1 MDAYETAYR
10 LLRARHPD
18 PKKDDEQHTRASA
31 AVGIPSLHQARY
43 LYGRAAKSMA
53 YWRAWDAYNAFL
65 RSAIRNP
72 EVLPTLNVDP
82 VGALTSPLTSAE
94 LLAVSRAA
102 TVAKLGLQE
111 APSRAPTQPRPRR
124 TPSTAAAAVAAAGTA
139 PTGVSS
145 APTGV
150 SSTPTGVS
158 STPTGVSSA
167 PTGVS
172 SAPTGVSSTPTGAT
186 GRLTRLVI
194 GFVSSY
200 FRDHNLLRLTRSLF
214 QRYDRSRLRVV
225 LFAESDDD
233 GSAIL
238 NETRRAVDSFTRI
251 RSLPTS
257 AAIEAMARE
266 GLHLAINLNG
276 HHWNAASETVMA
288 SDCL

>member
-18 PKKDDEQHTRASA
+18 PKMDDEQHTRASA

-102 TVAKLGLQE
+102 TAAKLGLQE

-124 TPSTAAAAVAAAGTA
+124 APSTAAAAVAAAGTA

-145 APTGV
+145 APTE
-150 SSTPTGVS
+150 
-158 STPTGVSSA
+158 VSSA
-167 PTGVS
+167 PTGAS
-172 SAPTGVSSTPTGAT
+172 

>member
-1 MDAYETAYR
+1 M
-10 LLRARHPD
+10 
-18 PKKDDEQHTRASA
+18 
-31 AVGIPSLHQARY
+31 
-43 LYGRAAKSMA
+43 
-53 YWRAWDAYNAFL
+53 
-65 RSAIRNP
+65 
-72 EVLPTLNVDP
+72 LPTLNVDP

-150 SSTPTGVS
+150 SSTPTG
-158 STPTGVSSA
+158 
-167 PTGVS
+167 
-172 SAPTGVSSTPTGAT
+172 AT

-233 GSAIL
+233 GSVIL

-276 HHWNAASETVMA
+276 HHWNAAAETVMA
-288 SDCL
+288 SDGL

>member
-1 MDAYETAYR
+1 M
-10 LLRARHPD
+10 
-18 PKKDDEQHTRASA
+18 
-31 AVGIPSLHQARY
+31 
-43 LYGRAAKSMA
+43 
-53 YWRAWDAYNAFL
+53 
-65 RSAIRNP
+65 
-72 EVLPTLNVDP
+72 LPTLNVDP

-102 TVAKLGLQE
+102 TAAKLGLQE

-124 TPSTAAAAVAAAGTA
+124 TASAAAAAVAAAGTA
-139 PTGVSS
+139 PTGVS
-145 APTGV
+145 T
-150 SSTPTGVS
+150 
-158 STPTGVSSA
+158 
-167 PTGVS
+167 
-172 SAPTGVSSTPTGAT
+172 TPTGAT

-233 GSAIL
+233 GSVLL
-238 NETRRAVDSFTRI
+238 NETQRAVDSFTRI

-276 HHWNAASETVMA
+276 HHWNAAAETVMA
-288 SDCL
+288 SDGL

>member
-1 MDAYETAYR
+1 M
-10 LLRARHPD
+10 
-18 PKKDDEQHTRASA
+18 DDEQHTRASA

-65 RSAIRNP
+65 RSAIRNL

-102 TVAKLGLQE
+102 TAAKLGLQE

-124 TPSTAAAAVAAAGTA
+124 APSTAAAAVAAAGTA
-139 PTGVSS
+139 PTEVSSAPTEVSS
-145 APTGV
+145 APTGA
-150 SSTPTGVS
+150 S
-158 STPTGVSSA
+158 
-167 PTGVS
+167 
-172 SAPTGVSSTPTGAT
+172 

>member
-1 MDAYETAYR
+1 M
-10 LLRARHPD
+10 
-18 PKKDDEQHTRASA
+18 DDEQHTRASA

-102 TVAKLGLQE
+102 TAAKLGLQE

-124 TPSTAAAAVAAAGTA
+124 APSTAAAAVAAAGTA
-139 PTGVSS
+139 PTEVSSAPTEVSS
-145 APTGV
+145 APTGA
-150 SSTPTGVS
+150 S
-158 STPTGVSSA
+158 
-167 PTGVS
+167 
-172 SAPTGVSSTPTGAT
+172 

>member
-1 MDAYETAYR
+1 M
-10 LLRARHPD
+10 
-18 PKKDDEQHTRASA
+18 DDEQHTRASA

-139 PTGVSS
+139 PTEVSSTPTGVSS

-158 STPTGVSSA
+158 SAPTEVSSTPTGVSSA
-167 PTGVS
+167 PTE
-172 SAPTGVSSTPTGAT
+172 VSSTPTGAT

>member
-1 MDAYETAYR
+1 M
-10 LLRARHPD
+10 
-18 PKKDDEQHTRASA
+18 DDEQHTRASA

-102 TVAKLGLQE
+102 TAAKLGLQE
-111 APSRAPTQPRPRR
+111 APSRAPTQPRPQRA
-124 TPSTAAAAVAAAGTA
+124 PSTAAAAVAAAGTA
-139 PTGVSS
+139 PTEVSSVPTEVSSAPTEVSSAPTEVSS
-145 APTGV
+145 APTGA
-150 SSTPTGVS
+150 S
-158 STPTGVSSA
+158 
-167 PTGVS
+167 
-172 SAPTGVSSTPTGAT
+172 

-238 NETRRAVDSFTRI
+238 NETRSAVDSFTRI

>member
-1 MDAYETAYR
+1 MGSLQDYAERRAEAMDAYETAYR

-18 PKKDDEQHTRASA
+18 PKMDDEQHTRASA

-102 TVAKLGLQE
+102 TAAKLGLQE

-124 TPSTAAAAVAAAGTA
+124 APSTAAAAVAAAGTA
-139 PTGVSS
+139 PTEVSSAPTEVSS
-145 APTGV
+145 APTGA
-150 SSTPTGVS
+150 S
-158 STPTGVSSA
+158 
-167 PTGVS
+167 
-172 SAPTGVSSTPTGAT
+172 

>member
-18 PKKDDEQHTRASA
+18 PKMDDEQHTRASA

-102 TVAKLGLQE
+102 TAAKLGLQE

-124 TPSTAAAAVAAAGTA
+124 ATSTAAAAVAAAGTA

-145 APTGV
+145 ALTE
-150 SSTPTGVS
+150 
-158 STPTGVSSA
+158 
-167 PTGVS
+167 
-172 SAPTGVSSTPTGAT
+172 VSSTPTGAS

>member
-1 MDAYETAYR
+1 M
-10 LLRARHPD
+10 
-18 PKKDDEQHTRASA
+18 DDEQHTRASA

-102 TVAKLGLQE
+102 TAAKLGLQE

-124 TPSTAAAAVAAAGTA
+124 ASSTAAAAVAAAGTA
-139 PTGVSS
+139 PTEVSSAPTEVSS
-145 APTGV
+145 APTGA
-150 SSTPTGVS
+150 S
-158 STPTGVSSA
+158 
-167 PTGVS
+167 
-172 SAPTGVSSTPTGAT
+172 

-257 AAIEAMARE
+257 AAIEAMARK

>member
-18 PKKDDEQHTRASA
+18 PKMDDEQHTRASA

-124 TPSTAAAAVAAAGTA
+124 APSTAAAAVAAAGTA
-139 PTGVSS
+139 PTEVSS
-145 APTGV
+145 ALTE
-150 SSTPTGVS
+150 
-158 STPTGVSSA
+158 VSSA
-167 PTGVS
+167 
-172 SAPTGVSSTPTGAT
+172 PTGAT

-288 SDCL
+288 SDGL

>member
-1 MDAYETAYR
+1 MGSLQDYAERRAEAMDAYETAYR
-10 LLRARHPD
+10 LIRARHPD
-18 PKKDDEQHTRASA
+18 PKMDDEQHTRASA

-102 TVAKLGLQE
+102 TAAKLGLQE
-111 APSRAPTQPRPRR
+111 APSRAPTQPRPQR
-124 TPSTAAAAVAAAGTA
+124 TTSTAAAAVAAAGTA

-145 APTGV
+145 APTE
-150 SSTPTGVS
+150 
-158 STPTGVSSA
+158 
-167 PTGVS
+167 
-172 SAPTGVSSTPTGAT
+172 VSSTPTGAT

-238 NETRRAVDSFTRI
+238 NETRCAVDSFTRI

>member
-1 MDAYETAYR
+1 M
-10 LLRARHPD
+10 
-18 PKKDDEQHTRASA
+18 DDEQHTRASA

-102 TVAKLGLQE
+102 TAAKLGLQE

-124 TPSTAAAAVAAAGTA
+124 APSTAAAAVAAAGTA
-139 PTGVSS
+139 PTEVSSAPTEVSS
-145 APTGV
+145 APTGA
-150 SSTPTGVS
+150 S
-158 STPTGVSSA
+158 
-167 PTGVS
+167 
-172 SAPTGVSSTPTGAT
+172 

-238 NETRRAVDSFTRI
+238 NETRHAVDSFTRI

>member
-1 MDAYETAYR
+1 
-10 LLRARHPD
+10 
-18 PKKDDEQHTRASA
+18 
-31 AVGIPSLHQARY
+31 
-43 LYGRAAKSMA
+43 MA

-102 TVAKLGLQE
+102 TAAKLGLQE

-124 TPSTAAAAVAAAGTA
+124 APSTAAAAVAAAGTA
-139 PTGVSS
+139 PTEVSSAPTEVSS
-145 APTGV
+145 APTGA
-150 SSTPTGVS
+150 S
-158 STPTGVSSA
+158 
-167 PTGVS
+167 
-172 SAPTGVSSTPTGAT
+172 

>member
-1 MDAYETAYR
+1 M
-10 LLRARHPD
+10 
-18 PKKDDEQHTRASA
+18 DDEQHTRASA

-102 TVAKLGLQE
+102 TAAKLGLQE

-124 TPSTAAAAVAAAGTA
+124 ATSTAAAAVAAAGTA
-139 PTGVSS
+139 PTEVSSAPTEVSS
-145 APTGV
+145 APTGA
-150 SSTPTGVS
+150 S
-158 STPTGVSSA
+158 
-167 PTGVS
+167 
-172 SAPTGVSSTPTGAT
+172 

-214 QRYDRSRLRVV
+214 QRYDRSRMRVV

>member
-18 PKKDDEQHTRASA
+18 PKMDDEQHTRASA

-102 TVAKLGLQE
+102 TAAKLGLQE

-124 TPSTAAAAVAAAGTA
+124 APSTAAAAVAAAGTA
-139 PTGVSS
+139 PTEVSS
-145 APTGV
+145 APTGA
-150 SSTPTGVS
+150 S
-158 STPTGVSSA
+158 
-167 PTGVS
+167 
-172 SAPTGVSSTPTGAT
+172 

>member
-1 MDAYETAYR
+1 M
-10 LLRARHPD
+10 
-18 PKKDDEQHTRASA
+18 DDEQHTRASA

-102 TVAKLGLQE
+102 TAAKLGLQE

-124 TPSTAAAAVAAAGTA
+124 APSTAAAAVAAAGTA
-139 PTGVSS
+139 PTEVSSAPTEVSS
-145 APTGV
+145 APTGA
-150 SSTPTGVS
+150 S
-158 STPTGVSSA
+158 
-167 PTGVS
+167 
-172 SAPTGVSSTPTGAT
+172 

-257 AAIEAMARE
+257 AAIEAMTRE

>member
-1 MDAYETAYR
+1 M
-10 LLRARHPD
+10 
-18 PKKDDEQHTRASA
+18 DDEQHTRASA

-124 TPSTAAAAVAAAGTA
+124 APSTAAAAVAAAGT
-139 PTGVSS
+139 
-145 APTGV
+145 
-150 SSTPTGVS
+150 
-158 STPTGVSSA
+158 A

-288 SDCL
+288 SDGL

>member
-18 PKKDDEQHTRASA
+18 PKMDDEQHTRASA

-102 TVAKLGLQE
+102 TAAKLGLQE
-111 APSRAPTQPRPRR
+111 APSRAPTQPRPQR
-124 TPSTAAAAVAAAGTA
+124 TTSTAAAAVAAAGTA

-145 APTGV
+145 APTE
-150 SSTPTGVS
+150 
-158 STPTGVSSA
+158 
-167 PTGVS
+167 
-172 SAPTGVSSTPTGAT
+172 VSSTPTGAT

>member
-1 MDAYETAYR
+1 M
-10 LLRARHPD
+10 
-18 PKKDDEQHTRASA
+18 DDEQHTRASA

-102 TVAKLGLQE
+102 TAAKLGLQE

-124 TPSTAAAAVAAAGTA
+124 ATSTAAAAVAAAGTA
-139 PTGVSS
+139 PTEVSSAPTEVSS
-145 APTGV
+145 APTGA
-150 SSTPTGVS
+150 S
-158 STPTGVSSA
+158 
-167 PTGVS
+167 
-172 SAPTGVSSTPTGAT
+172 

>member
-1 MDAYETAYR
+1 M
-10 LLRARHPD
+10 
-18 PKKDDEQHTRASA
+18 
-31 AVGIPSLHQARY
+31 
-43 LYGRAAKSMA
+43 
-53 YWRAWDAYNAFL
+53 
-65 RSAIRNP
+65 
-72 EVLPTLNVDP
+72 LPTLNVDP

-102 TVAKLGLQE
+102 TAAKLGLQE

-124 TPSTAAAAVAAAGTA
+124 APSTAAAAVAAAGTA
-139 PTGVSS
+139 PTEVSS
-145 APTGV
+145 ALTE
-150 SSTPTGVS
+150 
-158 STPTGVSSA
+158 VSSA
-167 PTGVS
+167 
-172 SAPTGVSSTPTGAT
+172 PTGAT

-233 GSAIL
+233 GSVIL

-276 HHWNAASETVMA
+276 HHWNAAAETVMA
-288 SDCL
+288 SDGL

>member
-18 PKKDDEQHTRASA
+18 PKMDDEQHTRASA

-102 TVAKLGLQE
+102 TAAKLGLQE

-124 TPSTAAAAVAAAGTA
+124 APSTAAAAVAAAGTA
-139 PTGVSS
+139 PTEVSS
-145 APTGV
+145 APTE
-150 SSTPTGVS
+150 
-158 STPTGVSSA
+158 VSSA
-167 PTGVS
+167 PTEVS
-172 SAPTGVSSTPTGAT
+172 SAPTGAT

>member
-1 MDAYETAYR
+1 M
-10 LLRARHPD
+10 
-18 PKKDDEQHTRASA
+18 DDEQHTRASA

-102 TVAKLGLQE
+102 TAAKLGLQE

-124 TPSTAAAAVAAAGTA
+124 APSTAAAAVAAAGTA
-139 PTGVSS
+139 PTEVSSAPTEVSS
-145 APTGV
+145 APTGA
-150 SSTPTGVS
+150 S
-158 STPTGVSSA
+158 
-167 PTGVS
+167 
-172 SAPTGVSSTPTGAT
+172 

-238 NETRRAVDSFTRI
+238 NETRLAVDSFTRI

>member
-18 PKKDDEQHTRASA
+18 PKMDDEQHTRASA

-150 SSTPTGVS
+150 SSTPTG
-158 STPTGVSSA
+158 
-167 PTGVS
+167 
-172 SAPTGVSSTPTGAT
+172 AT

-276 HHWNAASETVMA
+276 QP
-288 SDCL
+288 

>member
-18 PKKDDEQHTRASA
+18 PKMDDEQHTRASA

-102 TVAKLGLQE
+102 TAAKLGLQE

-124 TPSTAAAAVAAAGTA
+124 APSTAAAAVAAAGTA
-139 PTGVSS
+139 PTEVSSAPTEVSS
-145 APTGV
+145 APTGA
-150 SSTPTGVS
+150 S
-158 STPTGVSSA
+158 
-167 PTGVS
+167 
-172 SAPTGVSSTPTGAT
+172 

-257 AAIEAMARE
+257 AAIEAMTR
-266 GLHLAINLNG
+266 
-276 HHWNAASETVMA
+276 
-288 SDCL
+288 

>member
-18 PKKDDEQHTRASA
+18 PKMDDEQHTRASA

-43 LYGRAAKSMA
+43 LFGRAAKSMA

-102 TVAKLGLQE
+102 TAAKLGLQE
-111 APSRAPTQPRPRR
+111 APSRAPTQPRPQRA
-124 TPSTAAAAVAAAGTA
+124 PSTAAAAVAAAGTA
-139 PTGVSS
+139 PTEVSSLPTEVSSAPTEVSSAPTEVSS
-145 APTGV
+145 APTGA
-150 SSTPTGVS
+150 S
-158 STPTGVSSA
+158 
-167 PTGVS
+167 
-172 SAPTGVSSTPTGAT
+172 

>member
-1 MDAYETAYR
+1 M
-10 LLRARHPD
+10 
-18 PKKDDEQHTRASA
+18 DDEQHTRASA

-102 TVAKLGLQE
+102 TAAKLGLQE

-124 TPSTAAAAVAAAGTA
+124 APSTAAAAVAAAGTA
-139 PTGVSS
+139 PTEVSS
-145 APTGV
+145 APTE
-150 SSTPTGVS
+150 
-158 STPTGVSSA
+158 
-167 PTGVS
+167 
-172 SAPTGVSSTPTGAT
+172 VSSTPTGAS

-257 AAIEAMARE
+257 AAIEAMTRE

>member
-18 PKKDDEQHTRASA
+18 PKMDDEQHTRASA

-102 TVAKLGLQE
+102 TAAKLGLQE
-111 APSRAPTQPRPRR
+111 APSRAPTQPRHRR
-124 TPSTAAAAVAAAGTA
+124 TASAAAAAVAAAGTA
-139 PTGVSS
+139 PTGVS
-145 APTGV
+145 T
-150 SSTPTGVS
+150 
-158 STPTGVSSA
+158 
-167 PTGVS
+167 
-172 SAPTGVSSTPTGAT
+172 TPTGAT

-276 HHWNAASETVMA
+276 PHWNAASETVMA